1 MNINTNSNN
10 ALSYLQKGNVFLT
23 GPPGSGKSYVILQYI
38 EYCNMNGIKIA
49 ITASTGIAAKIIGG
63 VTIHSWAGIGLG
75 EGNIDK
81 IIDKVKSNP
90 RKKRNWLRTDAIII
104 DEISMISWELW
115 TLLDMIGKQIRK
127 NEKPF
132 GGIKVIAVGDFYQLP
147 PVKGTMLIENDFLSY
162 FDYIINLSGSYRST
176 DNILNDILQNVR
188 IGNELTDE
196 QHTILKS
203 KVDKHKRIFPVLV
216 SLRETA
222 DTMNMSKLNEID
234 STEYKYD
241 NTIYHINTMSSC
253 AVKRNEI
260 LEKIALSECML
271 PPKLILKIGAP
282 VICLINDMTNNLV
295 NGSVGVIEKFNNN
308 NPIVKFYGS
317 GKNCIIEMTKHKYIK
332 DFPDANISVVIEQ
345 YPLLLAY
352 ALTIHRAQGQ
362 TLSQGTLL
370 LDDTVWEAGQGYT
383 ALSRFTSLD
392 NISLLKYKKNVF
404 KINEKV
410 KDFYQKLHSNVTS
423 I

>member
-1 MNINTNSNN
+1 MNINTNSND
-10 ALSYLQKGNVFLT
+10 ALSYLQKGNLFLT
-23 GPPGSGKSYVILQYI
+23 GPPGSGKSYVILKYI
-38 EYCNMNGIKIA
+38 EYNNMNGIKIA

-90 RKKRNWLRTDAIII
+90 RKKRNWLKTDAIII

-188 IGNELTDE
+188 IGNELSDE
-196 QHTILKS
+196 QHAILKS
-203 KVDKHKRIFPVLV
+203 KVDKHKRIYPVLV

-222 DTMNMSKLNEID
+222 DMMNMSKLNEID
-234 STEYKYD
+234 SMEYKYD
-241 NTIYHINTMSSC
+241 NTIYNINTMSSC

-271 PPKLILKIGAP
+271 PPKLILQRG
-282 VICLINDMTNNLV
+282 L
-295 NGSVGVIEKFNNN
+295 F
-308 NPIVKFYGS
+308 
-317 GKNCIIEMTKHKYIK
+317 
-332 DFPDANISVVIEQ
+332 
-345 YPLLLAY
+345 
-352 ALTIHRAQGQ
+352 
-362 TLSQGTLL
+362 
-370 LDDTVWEAGQGYT
+370 
-383 ALSRFTSLD
+383 
-392 NISLLKYKKNVF
+392 
-404 KINEKV
+404 
-410 KDFYQKLHSNVTS
+410 
-423 I
+423 